1 MNKSSLFIVLLK
13 LFYTWF
19 VSTNPQKSKNY
30 SKYTSACLF
39 LNFKLKNFKYIQKY
53 NCKMNSHESII
64 QLQQSLTQSQCLI
77 YTPIYLFPH
86 QVDYFEANLRHYI
99 I

>member
-1 MNKSSLFIVLLK
+1 
-13 LFYTWF
+13 
-19 VSTNPQKSKNY
+19 
-30 SKYTSACLF
+30 
-39 LNFKLKNFKYIQKY
+39 
-53 NCKMNSHESII
+53 MNSHESII